1 MPACLRKCVPA
12 RLRVVRVVRVV
23 RVSLCL
29 RKLWFTRRTVVD
41 TPLSP
46 CYNSPYVAAIGC
58 NDLETED
65 TEMKKLSKAQQA
77 RNVVKAIVAVAQ
89 HLLEQAP
96 AGKPTM
102 SQTLRRY
109 RVGYEKAVSYSK
121 GATLDN
127 GDALATAMRGLTPA
141 QACELADL
149 ATGSEV
155 GTHLA
160 RYASLS

>member
-1 MPACLRKCVPA
+1 
-12 RLRVVRVVRVV
+12 
-23 RVSLCL
+23 
-29 RKLWFTRRTVVD
+29 
-41 TPLSP
+41 
-46 CYNSPYVAAIGC
+46 
-58 NDLETED
+58 
-65 TEMKKLSKAQQA
+65 MKKLSKAQQA

-96 AGKPTM
+96 TEKPTM
-102 SQTLRRY
+102 SQTLRKY

-160 RYASLS
+160 RYASLNVGQQRMNSGNRVRSLIKKGELAVEAALALVAQVRTVAVEVA